1 MNIIK
6 GKQKKASK
14 VVIYGAEGVGKS
26 TLSSKCPDPLF
37 IDVEGSTK
45 DLDVARTE
53 QPTTATILKEQINY
67 VIEHPTICKTLVIDT
82 ADWME
87 KLVTEDLLTRNK
99 WKGIEDLG
107 YGKGYVYL
115 AEEFAKV
122 LKLLDKVIDKNIH
135 VVLTAHAMMRK
146 QELPNEQ
153 GAFDRWELKLSKKCA
168 PLLKEWADELFFC
181 NYDTI
186 LVAGDGNTKKAK
198 GQRRVIYTEHHACW
212 DAKTRKGIADKSPME
227 FEAIA
232 EVFPDD
238 LIPAHDDVLA
248 TNLDQL
254 MEEVKEE
261 PKPKKKAKKTA
272 DDLIAEA
279 SKMDIPVTVIGM
291 YDGIDSRLVEKMQP
305 KKISPANVT
314 NLLIQ
319 LGYQSVSDLRNND
332 NEATEWL
339 LSVWEQIEAKLN
351 ELPFE
356 I

>member
-26 TLSSKCPDPLF
+26 TLSSKCPEPLF

-45 DLDVARTE
+45 ELDVARTE
-53 QPTTATILKEQINY
+53 QPTTATMLKDQINY

-115 AEEFAKV
+115 AEDFTKV
-122 LKLLDKVIDKNIH
+122 LSLLDKVVEKNIH

-153 GAFDRWELKLSKKCA
+153 GSFDRWELKLSKKCA

-186 LVAGDGNTKKAK
+186 LVSDGGDKKKAK

-227 FEAIA
+227 YETIA
-232 EVFPDD
+232 SVFPED
-238 LIPAHDDVLA
+238 LIPAYDQPLA
-248 TNLDQL
+248 
-254 MEEVKEE
+254 EELREITE
-261 PKPKKKAKKTA
+261 DPKPKAKKTKKSA

-279 SKMDIPVTVIGM
+279 SKMEIPVTVFGM
-291 YDGIDSRLVEKMQP
+291 YEGIDSRLVELMKP
-305 KKISPANVT
+305 KKVSPSQVT
-314 NLLIQ
+314 NVLVE
-319 LGYQSVSDLRNND
+319 LGYQNCSDLKSID
-332 NEATEWL
+332 LDTVEWIV
-339 LSVWEQIEAKLN
+339 SVWEQLYKKIDT
-351 ELPFE
+351 LPFE